1 MRIISLLLFAF
12 SLVACDPYH
21 KKKCEWVL
29 TAEKEGIDMMSVK
42 DLENDWIPVC
52 ARNYVVNKQRCNLK
66 IKLNMAKAVQ
76 DKAFRL
82 VDMKVDSSGLY
93 PKEIESIKPCTP
105 TKAIRPEDMKK

>member
-12 SLVACDPYH
+12 FFGCLRSVSQE
-21 KKKCEWVL
+21 KCEWVL

-82 VDMKVDSSGLY
+82 VDMKVDSSGLLS
-93 PKEIESIKPCTP
+93 E
-105 TKAIRPEDMKK
+105 RD